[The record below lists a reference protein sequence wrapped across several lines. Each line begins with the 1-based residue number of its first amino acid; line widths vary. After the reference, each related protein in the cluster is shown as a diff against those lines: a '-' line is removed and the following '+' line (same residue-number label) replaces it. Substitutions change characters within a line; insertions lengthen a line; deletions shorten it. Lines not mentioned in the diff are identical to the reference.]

1 MRKALLLAALLLV
14 GGPSL
19 AQSQFKDAIKGA
31 VQGATLDEI
40 IQWSNAQFRRQATIG
55 RYVRWGGS
63 IVLGAALIAAGLDYY
78 YNYLKRETGTSLDQ
92 WYRWTGAAP
101 YILNAQCFSFSMHLG
116 VWDRNG
122 SRWAVQLTW
131 IPLSVPCGPEMETQA
146 LQIFRSDSSFSAFR
160 SYTLGQPSRYQ
171 CGSWY
176 CIDWPLSAERP
187 PLPEWIQQHPDAA
200 NGVKTAVGTYL
211 DSVPIGSPSAP
222 YPGVQFEP
230 VPNPNQWT
238 DNPFT
243 RPDIDTDGDGW
254 PDPVEWK
261 EANRRGVPW
270 PDVIND
276 PNVYPDPNGDPD
288 GDGWPTLKE
297 VELGTDPYDAT
308 SKPST
313 GTNPAT
319 RSPDTDGDGW
329 PDDVEISQGTDPRN
343 PASHPVDTDGD
354 GWPDTEET
362 KQGTNPQDP
371 ASHPEGQPPAQQ
383 NPENPN
389 EPQWPGGPA
398 PVKPGEVALPAPPR
412 EERQKLPR
420 VSELQELWQP
430 FEQQVLDRWREELGR
445 LRQQAANKFPFAILT
460 AWNFRVET
468 GSSECAFT
476 VPIAEWQA
484 QVDICNTPFWQAA
497 ATFRPI
503 LGMMVWVGAVFLLI
517 RRALDI
523 QG

>member
-1 MRKALLLAALLLV
+1 M
-14 GGPSL
+14 
-19 AQSQFKDAIKGA
+19 
-31 VQGATLDEI
+31 
-40 IQWSNAQFRRQATIG
+40 
-55 RYVRWGGS
+55 
-63 IVLGAALIAAGLDYY
+63 
-78 YNYLKRETGTSLDQ
+78 
-92 WYRWTGAAP
+92 
-101 YILNAQCFSFSMHLG
+101 
-116 VWDRNG
+116 
-122 SRWAVQLTW
+122 
-131 IPLSVPCGPEMETQA
+131 TQA
-146 LQIFRSDSSFSAFR
+146 EALQWAESKAFDM
-160 SYTLGQPSRYQ
+160 
-171 CGSWY
+171 WY
-176 CIDWPLSAERP
+176 AYLDTWCPGWRAERP
-187 PLPEWIQQHPDAA
+187 PLPQWIQQHPDAA

-211 DSVPIGSPSAP
+211 DSTPVGSPSAP
-222 YPGVQFEP
+222 YPGVQLEP

-329 PDDVEISQGTDPRN
+329 PDDVEISQGT
-343 PASHPVDTDGD
+343 
-354 GWPDTEET
+354 
-362 KQGTNPQDP
+362 NPQDP
-371 ASHPEGQPPAQQ
+371 ASHPEGEPPTQQ
-383 NPENPN
+383 NPN

-398 PVKPGEVALPAPPR
+398 PVKPGEVALPAQPQ
-412 EERQKLPR
+412 EERQKLPE
-420 VSELQELWQP
+420 VSRLDDLWRP
-430 FEQQVLDRWREELGR
+430 FEDQVLDRWREELGR

>member
-55 RYVRWGGS
+55 RYVRWGGA
-63 IVLGAALIAAGLDYY
+63 IVLGSALVYTALDYF
-78 YNYLKRETGTSLDQ
+78 YNVLKAQTGTSLDR
-92 WYRWTGAAP
+92 WYFWSSP
-101 YILNAQCFSFSMHLG
+101 YVEVG
-116 VWDRNG
+116 R
-122 SRWAVQLTW
+122 
-131 IPLSVPCGPEMETQA
+131 
-146 LQIFRSDSSFSAFR
+146 
-160 SYTLGQPSRYQ
+160 
-171 CGSWY
+171 
-176 CIDWPLSAERP
+176 CIDRGSYRSWVAVAYVNGGQVNFYSVDNYGKCDVPSLQSFTKDWYSWHLVRNYPELQGVPTQYVSPPSGTCPSGWTCIAVVPQLDRP
-187 PLPEWIQQHPDAA
+187 SLPDWLQSHPDAT
-200 NGVKTAVGTYL
+200 NGVKQAVTRYV
-211 DSVPIGSPSAP
+211 DSNPIGSPSSP
-222 YPGVQFEP
+222 YPGVQLEP

-288 GDGWPTLKE
+288 GDSWPTLKE
-297 VELGTDPYDAT
+297 VQLGTDPYDAT

-329 PDDVEISQGTDPRN
+329 PDDVEISQGT
-343 PASHPVDTDGD
+343 
-354 GWPDTEET
+354 
-362 KQGTNPQDP
+362 NPQDP
-371 ASHPEGQPPAQQ
+371 ASHPEGEPPTQQ
-383 NPENPN
+383 NPD

-398 PVKPGEVALPAPPR
+398 PVKPGEVALPAPPG

-503 LGMMVWVGAVFLLI
+503 LGMVVWVGAVFLLI

>member
-19 AQSQFKDAIKGA
+19 ARTQFKDAIKGA

-40 IQWSNAQFRRQATIG
+40 IRWPNAQFRRQATVG

-63 IVLGAALIAAGLDYY
+63 IVLGAALVAAGLDYY
-78 YNYLKRETGTSLDQ
+78 YNYLRRETGTSLDEWYHWQ
-92 WYRWTGAAP
+92 GGPWVYYIREGGCDTYFGRYSWIYFYAGAGREWDWLSPDSCAVPNPQSAMDYVVGRFGAREGYRW
-101 YILNAQCFSFSMHLG
+101 Y
-116 VWDRNG
+116 
-122 SRWAVQLTW
+122 
-131 IPLSVPCGPEMETQA
+131 GPVVVDGRKYWYYRQA
-146 LQIFRSDSSFSAFR
+146 D
-160 SYTLGQPSRYQ
+160 
-171 CGSWY
+171 
-176 CIDWPLSAERP
+176 RP
-187 PLPEWIQQHPDAA
+187 PLSDWLVNHPDAA

-254 PDPVEWK
+254 PDPVEWR
-261 EANRRGVPW
+261 EANRKGVPW

-288 GDGWPTLKE
+288 GDSWPTLKE

-329 PDDVEISQGTDPRN
+329 PDDVEISQGT
-343 PASHPVDTDGD
+343 
-354 GWPDTEET
+354 
-362 KQGTNPQDP
+362 NPQDP
-371 ASHPEGQPPAQQ
+371 ASHPEGEPPTQQ
-383 NPENPN
+383 NPG

-398 PVKPGEVALPAPPR
+398 PVKPGDVQLPGIPQ

-460 AWNFRVET
+460 AWNFRVQT
-468 GSSECAFT
+468 GSSQCAFT

-484 QVDICNTPFWQAA
+484 QVDICNTPFWQTA

-503 LGMMVWVGAVFLLI
+503 LAMMVWVGAAFLLI